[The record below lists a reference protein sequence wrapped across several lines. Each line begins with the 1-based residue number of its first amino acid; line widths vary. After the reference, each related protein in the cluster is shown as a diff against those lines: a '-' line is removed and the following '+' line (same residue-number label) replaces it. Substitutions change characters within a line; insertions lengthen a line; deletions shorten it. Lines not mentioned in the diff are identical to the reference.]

1 MDIRRASEAFEPDT
15 LHRFTVDDLFRMVEA
30 GVISEGRNVE
40 LIEGV
45 LVKLA
50 AKNIKHERV
59 RVYLADWLAQ
69 CLARDFM
76 VASEPGTR
84 FSEVTYLEPDIVIF
98 RRSLP
103 FEELRGETSE
113 LVIEIT
119 DTTKRHDYRTKA
131 RLYARHGVREY
142 WIVDVKDDV
151 TVVHRSPAD
160 EAYAEV
166 STHPFTATLTPLFA
180 PELAVNLADITS

>member
-1 MDIRRASEAFEPDT
+1 MDVRRASEAFEPDT

-30 GVISEGRNVE
+30 GVIAEGRNVE

-59 RVYLADWLAQ
+59 RTLLANWLTRRLSEDFLVAQ
-69 CLARDFM
+69 
-76 VASEPGTR
+76 EPGTR
-84 FSEVTYLEPDIVIF
+84 FSDETYLEPDVLVF
-98 RRSLP
+98 RSDLP
-103 FEELRGETSE
+103 MEDLRGETSE

-119 DTTKRHDYRTKA
+119 DTTKRHDYETKA
-131 RLYARHGVREY
+131 RLYARHVVREY

-151 TVVHRSPAD
+151 TLVHRSPAD
-160 EAYAEV
+160 EAYGEV
-166 STHPFTATLTPLFA
+166 TTHPFTAALSPLFA
-180 PELAVNLADITS
+180 PDLKVNIADITR

>member
-1 MDIRRASEAFEPDT
+1 MDVRRASEAFEPDT
-15 LHRFTVDDLFRMVEA
+15 LHRFTVDDLFSMVEA
-30 GVISEGRNVE
+30 GVIPEGRNVE

-59 RVYLADWLAQ
+59 RTYLADWFARRLNEDFLVAQ
-69 CLARDFM
+69 A
-76 VASEPGTR
+76 PGTR
-84 FSEVTYLEPDIVIF
+84 FSDKTDLEPDLVIF

-119 DTTKRHDYRTKA
+119 DTTKRHDYETKA

-142 WIVDVKDDV
+142 WIVDVTDDI
-151 TVVHRSPAD
+151 TVVHRAPAD
-160 EAYAEV
+160 EAYGDV
-166 STHPFTATLTPLFA
+166 RSHPFTAALNPLFA
-180 PELAVNLADITS
+180 PDLTVNIADITS